1 MVCSKFCLEKTIFQL
16 HSKRKEA
23 GDWILCHSQSA
34 VIQQFFLALAFYF
47 LSFALKDFKGLIQ
60 RLWRCIKTQGPDRIL
75 PVSPIK
81 QNSDMA
87 KFLGLLGFNREEH
100 ALEGGERQWGAGL
113 QESPYSWALYSP
125 FPFSYQGI
133 QISFSKPF
141 HLPYPFTGLIHKNW
155 LNIVVIALF

>member
-1 MVCSKFCLEKTIFQL
+1 MACSKFCLEKTNFQL
-16 HSKRKEA
+16 HSERKEA

-100 ALEGGERQWGAGL
+100 ALVWREARGNEGLGYRKARLVEPCTL
-113 QESPYSWALYSP
+113 P
-125 FPFSYQGI
+125 FPSPTKESRSPSLSPSVSLTHSQD
-133 QISFSKPF
+133 
-141 HLPYPFTGLIHKNW
+141 LFTRTD
-155 LNIVVIALF
+155 